1 MGCFPKC
8 FTSCKRR
15 KLKKSVTVTPF
26 KHQQSL
32 EATEKVVQI
41 QHAEPTKLEDVLEA
55 IKLTKESKEE
65 ENEEQSKTDA
75 KKKVTFDLNTKVHHE
90 ESSTTTK
97 EVTNGLVESSDEK
110 EEIQKE
116 MEPILGSIISS
127 VAPSH
132 PLNKRYENCQ
142 NNEDEYEDVVDLDGS
157 DLDAADDYEGGHVD
171 DEFDSKQQISIQ
183 EESSESLF
191 SLSIDSRKQ
200 VYDAEIDEK
209 EVNSPMPK
217 LSASNQE
224 VNLIGSN
231 QNSRDQSVLKPI
243 ENLTQWKEVK
253 EKATST
259 ASKHQEKENIN
270 TEQDCYVPFSPEP
283 TLKLSKHCPR
293 PKSDDQGTGVDT
305 SLSSWLV
312 ESENTP
318 KSNASN
324 NSVGNNSLCERVT
337 NSPRSREDRPILGAW
352 TTEEIKQL
360 SAFSTPRRSQSPS
373 PDQIPIIGTV
383 GSYWCHTGQ
392 TMDSDSSS
400 SCSGMPRTAG
410 RNREDQKVKWKSTAF
425 EAKLERALDMGL
437 LEA

>member
-8 FTSCKRR
+8 FTTCKRR

-32 EATEKVVQI
+32 EVTEKVVQI

-65 ENEEQSKTDA
+65 ENEEQSKNDA
-75 KKKVTFDLNTKVHHE
+75 KKKVTFDLN
-90 ESSTTTK
+90 TK

-142 NNEDEYEDVVDLDGS
+142 NNEDEYEDVVDLEGS
-157 DLDAADDYEGGHVD
+157 YLDAADDYEGHVD
-171 DEFDSKQQISIQ
+171 DDFDSKQQISIQ

-200 VYDAEIDEK
+200 VYDAETDEK

-224 VNLIGSN
+224 VNRIGSN
-231 QNSRDQSVLKPI
+231 QNARDQSVLKPI

-259 ASKHQEKENIN
+259 ASKHQEKENIT
-270 TEQDCYVPFSPEP
+270 TEQDWYVPFSPEP

-293 PKSDDQGTGVDT
+293 PKSDDQVTGVDT

-312 ESENTP
+312 ESETTP

-324 NSVGNNSLCERVT
+324 NSVGNNSLCERVI

-360 SAFSTPRRSQSPS
+360 SASTPRGSRSPS

-400 SCSGMPRTAG
+400 SCKGMPRTAG
-410 RNREDQKVKWKSTAF
+410 RNREVQKVKWMSTAF
-425 EAKLERALDMGL
+425 EAKLERAGL